1 MSSNDTTWYGYMDA
15 GEKSSAMVLD
25 GRLSTGNPG
34 TVYLFNLKRNEIL
47 EYKREIVEPKLRE
60 FSEKEKKLLAELKSA
75 FNKAR
80 KGFTPRAAAKIANTP
95 ERAAP
100 PEPKPVPEV
109 AVDDEGEDFL
119 VLDLEDDDE

>member
-1 MSSNDTTWYGYMDA
+1 MEA
-15 GEKSSAMVLD
+15 GEKSSAIVLD
-25 GRLSTGNPG
+25 GRLSTGNSG
-34 TVYLFNLKRNEIL
+34 TVYLFNHKRNAIL

-60 FSEKEKKLLAELKSA
+60 LNDKEQKLLAELKSA

-80 KGFTPRAAAKIANTP
+80 KGFTPRAAKVATTQ

-109 AVDDEGEDFL
+109 GVDDEGEDFL
-119 VLDLEDDDE
+119 VLDMEDDDE